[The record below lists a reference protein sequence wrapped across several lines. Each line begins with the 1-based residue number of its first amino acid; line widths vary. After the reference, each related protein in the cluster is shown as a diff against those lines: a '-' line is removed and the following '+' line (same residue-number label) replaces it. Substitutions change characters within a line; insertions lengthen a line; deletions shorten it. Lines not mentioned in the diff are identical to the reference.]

1 MKATAGHAPNAI
13 TQRLGKLSTLWQ
25 QFLSMPNARI
35 CRWLVAED
43 EMTMIDTFMSVE
55 SEEGKDFLFELNT
68 PFTKADAYGKALSD
82 ELSEL
87 IEGIRPAL
95 NTEGF
100 TINWV
105 SKYEYDRRNAALGF
119 IYNINALP
127 YGFPE
132 DVTESI
138 FVFYL
143 KPNMYPKDYDV
154 WLMDALESGI
164 DPRVRLVIM
173 DRKDAIT
180 FDKLSQKYAGLV
192 HTLQPDLDMPS
203 AIRQLAASGNP
214 ADPGVKFRKAMV
226 DLTQAAGRNDVE
238 AVNKL
243 AVLPLNIASENN
255 WGALQITVYAV
266 QGNTLLNVKRYN
278 ESLQIY
284 DRAYQ
289 LASALYAQGDETG
302 GILTIQLLF
311 SKAAV
316 FISMKNFK
324 EAADTYSQAAQRSDV
339 LKDYY
344 QVMEAR
350 RMEGFCYQQI
360 SKPYESWDAYQ
371 LALAC
376 AEQLDTLTL
385 ENSTFPYVGQALLDL
400 AQKLGK
406 KQEYF
411 DIDNKMTD
419 YIGKDW
425 KDKIAKKR

>member
-1 MKATAGHAPNAI
+1 
-13 TQRLGKLSTLWQ
+13 
-25 QFLSMPNARI
+25 
-35 CRWLVAED
+35 
-43 EMTMIDTFMSVE
+43 
-55 SEEGKDFLFELNT
+55 
-68 PFTKADAYGKALSD
+68 
-82 ELSEL
+82 
-87 IEGIRPAL
+87 
-95 NTEGF
+95 
-100 TINWV
+100 
-105 SKYEYDRRNAALGF
+105 
-119 IYNINALP
+119 
-127 YGFPE
+127 
-132 DVTESI
+132 
-138 FVFYL
+138 
-143 KPNMYPKDYDV
+143 
-154 WLMDALESGI
+154 
-164 DPRVRLVIM
+164 
-173 DRKDAIT
+173 
-180 FDKLSQKYAGLV
+180 
-192 HTLQPDLDMPS
+192 
-203 AIRQLAASGNP
+203 
-214 ADPGVKFRKAMV
+214 
-226 DLTQAAGRNDVE
+226 
-238 AVNKL
+238 
-243 AVLPLNIASENN
+243 
-255 WGALQITVYAV
+255 LQITVYAV

-289 LASALYAQGDETG
+289 LASSLYAQGDETG

-360 SKPYESWDAYQ
+360 SKPHESWDAYQ

-411 DIDNKMTD
+411 NIEETMTA
-419 YIGKDW
+419 YIGKNW